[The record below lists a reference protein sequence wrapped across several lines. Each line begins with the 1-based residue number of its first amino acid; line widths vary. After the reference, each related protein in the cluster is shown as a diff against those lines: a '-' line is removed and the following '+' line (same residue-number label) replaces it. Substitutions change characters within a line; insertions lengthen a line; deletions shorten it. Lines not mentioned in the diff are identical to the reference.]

1 MQRAARYQRLFA
13 ALMALV
19 LGADVAVAQRGA
31 APRRA
36 PVHDC
41 DRLAARPNQPERLV
55 PGVAFARMDAGA
67 AVRAC
72 EAAQRQFRDE
82 IRFIFQLARALHRAG
97 RLSEAADYYL
107 VAANQG
113 YAPAQANLGLMYRQG
128 EGGLTRDLREAARLF
143 RLSAA
148 QGDVAGQVALGLA
161 HVNGAGGVPRNERE
175 AARLFRLAAD
185 QGEPSG
191 QYNLGVMLETGRGGM
206 PRDRAEAIRL
216 YRLAAAQGNAEAQAA
231 LARSGAS
238 E

>member
-1 MQRAARYQRLFA
+1 MGRGLRRLLV
-13 ALMALV
+13 ALTALV
-19 LGADVAVAQRGA
+19 LSAGAAVAQQGA
-31 APRRA
+31 APRRV
-36 PVHDC
+36 PVQEC

-55 PGVAFARMDAGA
+55 PGVVFTRIDAVA

-72 EAAQRQFRDE
+72 EAAQRRFRGE
-82 IRFIFQLARALHRAG
+82 IRFIYQLARALHRAG
-97 RLSEAADYYL
+97 RSSEAADYYL
-107 VAANQG
+107 VAATQG

-161 HVNGAGGVPRNERE
+161 HVSGAGGVPRNERE
-175 AARLFRLAAD
+175 AARLFRAAAD

-216 YRLAAAQGNAEAQAA
+216 YRLAAGQGNAEALAA
-231 LARSGAS
+231 LARLGLS